1 MVVKDVD
8 RVMQFYSSA
17 FGIGPWL
24 VREGD
29 GESTTADGKVH
40 SYKMR
45 VAFAR
50 LGIAQLELFQIVE
63 GRSPVHS
70 DWLDRG
76 YEGIHHLGFF
86 VSKEEKQRIPTE
98 LAKMGIEVYQGR
110 QLNVFMD
117 TAGIGGIFF
126 EFIDRR
132 GGVPGPPAGAPAQGR
147 ISLPSNLQLGVV
159 VRDVRKVID
168 FYSAAFG
175 IGPWQERAGGGPEA
189 TVGGIVYDFR
199 THLAFADLA
208 GVQLEVFTITKGT
221 SPVHAVFLDQA
232 REGGHHFGFFVSEE
246 ERQRIKLDMTEMGI
260 KVFQEGEV
268 ARAGKYVFFDTRK
281 EGGPFFEF
289 IALATA

>member
-1 MVVKDVD
+1 MVVRDID
-8 RVMQFYSSA
+8 RVMQFYSSV

-24 VREGD
+24 VRGGD
-29 GESTTADGKVH
+29 AESTTPDGKVH

-45 VAFAR
+45 VAFAW
-50 LGIAQLELFQIVE
+50 LGSAQLELFQVTG

-70 DWLDRG
+70 DWLDKG

-86 VSKEEKQRIPTE
+86 VSSEERQRMPTE

-110 QLNVFMD
+110 QLNVFMN
-117 TAGIGGIFF
+117 TAGMGGIFF
-126 EFIDRR
+126 EFIDGQ
-132 GGVPGPPAGAPAQGR
+132 GGVPEPPLGSSPPGR
-147 ISLPSNLQLGVV
+147 IKLPSNLQLGVV
-159 VRDVRKVID
+159 VKDVGKVTD
-168 FYSAAFG
+168 FYSTAFG
-175 IGPWQERAGGGPEA
+175 IGPWQERTGGGPEA
-189 TVGGIVYDFR
+189 TVGGKVYDFR
-199 THLAFADLA
+199 THLAFASLP

-246 ERQRIKLDMTEMGI
+246 ERQQIKQEMAGMGVE
-260 KVFQEGEV
+260 VFQEGEV

-289 IALATA
+289 IALITG